1 MRTGTNEIDTGEDM
15 TPEQL
20 KKITEIIN
28 ESMYSDAMK
37 ISQLEHLMK
46 MTYLDGVLE
55 GFKRIQKAME
65 GDSQ

>member
-1 MRTGTNEIDTGEDM
+1 M

-28 ESMYSDAMK
+28 ESMYSDVMK